1 MLTQILTFL
10 IFFAVVGCILYG
22 RRLIRTE
29 KVDAVFGNPER
40 ALGGTHWVIVGSSF
54 LLLIWLY
61 YSWDIA
67 KGFYPKS
74 ANELCQVAKVNDSL
88 LGLKYQF
95 PIEEREFK
103 STSQIKKEN
112 KNLKLIQNE
121 IQNSEELNSQQKT
134 ILIGY
139 ISKTNQLIPL
149 LTNEDLLEIE
159 TQQKIDDITGKIN
172 LLTENFQKSDYPFET
187 EQELNE
193 RLKAVEEEGGWG
205 ITKVDAGSGS
215 IENTLEVPLVPAT
228 YRGLKFHTAAQEL
241 NLISEEFF
249 KLRNHNPQF
258 KSKIKELKE
267 EIKTYRKDLSDSD
280 EVASTYAKNI
290 VKIARRIEF
299 ASIYP
304 PNALDKMQAAIVKFD
319 NAQKEE
325 QGGLRLIDI
334 FLFPAGTIVASGPS
348 CSEQGS
354 GRWLPKPSDTFNKFI
369 LMSKPSVG
377 YKDIPLL
384 WIQMVDVSK
393 MIGFILPDWIAD
405 ILPGEYPVHSKDGI
419 VKQNFKGGVLK
430 IVTGDFNLFKV
441 PVPYGHIWDSFLRVF
456 LGLVFGILIGVPLG
470 LFMGLNRFAKGFFD
484 PLIELYR
491 PVPPLAWA
499 PLIISVLGIDN
510 TGKVF
515 LLFMVSLSIM
525 IISARAGASGTQ
537 LSKIHAAH
545 SLGASKRQILRHVIF
560 PNSLPEILTGIRV
573 AVGMCWGTLVAAEFL
588 AGTTGIGFVENVAK
602 KYFQYEVI
610 WITIFIMGMLGL
622 LFDITLRKIID
633 KTIPW
638 RGKG

>member
-1 MLTQILTFL
+1 MLTQFATIL
-10 IFFAVVGCILYG
+10 IFVAIIGCILYG
-22 RRLIRTE
+22 RRLIKTE

-40 ALGGTHWVIVGSSF
+40 AKGGTHWIVVGSSAI
-54 LLLIWLY
+54 LLVWLY

-74 ANELCQVAKVNDSL
+74 ANELCQVAKINESL
-88 LGLKYQF
+88 MGLKYQF

-103 STSQIKKEN
+103 STSIIKIEN
-112 KNLKLIQNE
+112 KNLKNIANE
-121 IQNSEELNSQQKT
+121 IQNSNDLNDQQKK
-134 ILIGY
+134 ILIGF
-139 ISKTNQLIPL
+139 IDKTTQLIPL
-149 LTNEDLLEIE
+149 LTNDNLMEMDTKIKIKEMTEEI
-159 TQQKIDDITGKIN
+159 KI
-172 LLTENFQKSDYPFET
+172 LSSNFKKKDYPFES
-187 EQELNE
+187 EEEKNE
-193 RLKAVEEEGGWG
+193 RLKAVLEQGGWG
-205 ITKVDAGSGS
+205 ITTVRTGTGS
-215 IENTLEVPLVPAT
+215 IENTLEVPLVPGT
-228 YRGLKFHTAAQEL
+228 NRGLKFHAAAAEL
-241 NLISEEFF
+241 KVISDKFF
-249 KLRNHNPQF
+249 KLRNHNSYF
-258 KSKIKELKE
+258 KTSIKELKNEIKAYRKSLDDSE
-267 EIKTYRKDLSDSD
+267 EI
-280 EVASTYAKNI
+280 ASTYAKNI
-290 VKIARRIEF
+290 VKISRRIEF

-304 PNALDKMQAAIVKFD
+304 PTALDDMKDAIIEFD
-319 NAQKEE
+319 NLQKSE

-334 FLFPAGTIVASGPS
+334 LLFPAGTIVASGPS

-377 YKDIPLL
+377 YKNIPLL
-384 WIQMVDVSK
+384 WIEMVDVSS

-405 ILPGEYPVHSKDGI
+405 VLPGEYPVHTKDGI
-419 VKQNFKGGVLK
+419 VKENFKSKVLK
-430 IVTGDFNLFKV
+430 LVTGDFKLFKV

-456 LGLVFGILIGVPLG
+456 LGLVFGIIIGVPLG

-545 SLGASKRQILRHVIF
+545 SLGASKKQILRHVIF